1 MVRFTLT
8 ASSDAGELA
17 QIPVTVF
24 CMGTVVGTFTW
35 NGTGGAPVSFFGN
48 TYMFSRYTTVRLYF
62 AQGGLDL
69 VNMEFEIIG

>member
-1 MVRFTLT
+1 
-8 ASSDAGELA
+8 
-17 QIPVTVF
+17 
-24 CMGTVVGTFTW
+24 MGTVVGTFTW